1 MLVEY
6 ACSDRV
12 ATLTLNRPEKLNAFN
27 DDLVV
32 ALQDALRRF
41 DADPEAQVAIIHGR
55 GRAFSSGAT
64 NDSAVCLATVYTWT
78 SLI

>member
-41 DADPEAQVAIIHGR
+41 DANPEA
-55 GRAFSSGAT
+55 
-64 NDSAVCLATVYTWT
+64 
-78 SLI
+78 